1 MKSDDWIHNA
11 VKFKLFKLG
20 ILKPGFTRY
29 SLSFMLS
36 NFSVKMEVMYV
47 TTYMCYSFLLN
58 DYIITCENHSLAS
71 FTSRTIYYKL
81 LPICLTVTTGL
92 TSSLWTPGSSWF
104 HEVGPS
110 SATDRLWSCYR
121 WLERKERMEGRREI
135 SKGGTE
141 GWVRRKER
149 WGDRGLRR

>member
-1 MKSDDWIHNA
+1 M
-11 VKFKLFKLG
+11 
-20 ILKPGFTRY
+20 KPGFTRY

-58 DYIITCENHSLAS
+58 DYIITFENHSLAS